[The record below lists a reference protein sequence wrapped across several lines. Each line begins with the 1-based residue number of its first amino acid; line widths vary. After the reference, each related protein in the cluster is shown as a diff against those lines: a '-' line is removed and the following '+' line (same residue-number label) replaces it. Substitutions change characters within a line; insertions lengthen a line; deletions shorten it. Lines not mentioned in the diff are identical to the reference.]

1 MNYIVLDLEWNSA
14 YFKAQGRFI
23 NEIIQIGAVKLN
35 ESMTIIDSFQI
46 VIKSAI
52 SKKLSNR
59 VIELTG
65 ITNEQMNAGI
75 GFSDA
80 VDMYN
85 AWAGEDTV
93 TLTWSDS
100 DLFAIADNSGA
111 FLKGEK
117 TLNIEK
123 YVDLQTYIQNEL
135 KLMGHSIT
143 SQISLA
149 NAATMLGVSID
160 GFDLHTAKDDAEL
173 SALMLGKTYCAERF
187 IPLVRDTADPNFYKR
202 LFFKPYYISNLKDKR
217 INTNYLRFT
226 CNHCQKRLAR
236 QNKWKYKNN
245 WFRAEFLCENCNIR
259 LKCMISFKQTFDKVV
274 VKKRILPIVI
284 NEEGQRI
291 EQMQQLPQ
299 KM

>member
-1 MNYIVLDLEWNSA
+1 MNFIVLDLEWNSA

-35 ESMTIIDSFQI
+35 EKIEIIDSFQV

-52 SKKLSNR
+52 SKKLSKR

-65 ITNEQMNAGI
+65 ITNERMNAGI
-75 GFSDA
+75 SFTEA
-80 VDMYN
+80 VDKYN
-85 AWAGEDTV
+85 SWVGKDSV
-93 TLTWSDS
+93 TMTWSDS
-100 DLFAIADNSGA
+100 DLFAIADNSSA

-117 TLNIEK
+117 TLKIEK
-123 YVDLQTYIQNEL
+123 YVDLQSYIQGEL
-135 KLMGHSIT
+135 KILGNTIT

-149 NAATMLGVSID
+149 NAANMMGISTEQ
-160 GFDLHTAKDDAEL
+160 FDLHTAKDDAEL
-173 SALMLGKTYCAERF
+173 SAIMLSKAYNSQRF
-187 IPLVRDTADPNFYKR
+187 NALIRDTSDPSFYKR

-217 INTNYLRFT
+217 INTNYLKFT
-226 CNHCQKRLAR
+226 CTQCKNRLTR
-236 QNKWKYKNN
+236 TNRWKYKNN
-245 WFRAEFLCENCNIR
+245 WFRAEFICNECSLD

-284 NEEGQRI
+284 NEEGQKI

-299 KM
+299 KL